1 MHGAHISIVFSR
13 EQSSNVYYID
23 NHETII
29 SGLQVDGSPP
39 SEDFPPSHYDLALF
53 KDVDYYGKK
62 NGKKGLQDQQTSKQN
77 KGGKKRKISD
87 GSPEKTGVA
96 K

>member
-1 MHGAHISIVFSR
+1 MRSPLNSTEFSIKKK
-13 EQSSNVYYID
+13 NID

-62 NGKKGLQDQQTSKQN
+62 NGKKGLQDQQTSKQY
-77 KGGKKRKISD
+77 KGGKKRKISE